1 MISNDH
7 IDRSMTNYYKVD
19 TLLGFAGGSDVKGS
33 AWNAGDLGLIP
44 AEVNGS

>member
-7 IDRSMTNYYKVD
+7 IDRNMANYKVD
-19 TLLGFAGGSDVKGS
+19 ILLGFSGGSDVKGS
-33 AWNAGDLGLIP
+33 AWNTGDLGLIP